1 MARKISRSTQRL
13 LLFVAALPAALVIMA
28 LIYMTG
34 MAHFEGS
41 PRTFLESLQWASE
54 TLTTTGYGND
64 SHWQHPVFALFVI
77 LGQIMGQFL
86 VFLIFPIFL
95 LPYLEDR
102 FQTRLPR
109 QLPAMAG
116 KVLFYRHGP
125 AIESLLVEFQRSG
138 TPFVIYE
145 EDMQLAQTLR
155 DRKFSVV
162 FGKLGQDPSVLANVK
177 DARAVV
183 TLGNDHANA
192 TCTIL
197 AREAGFT
204 GQIFALAREPL
215 YRAPMLRL
223 GATDVFTPAHVL
235 GGALAS
241 RASLRIS
248 PPAEGMHLL
257 GTKIGLTE
265 FRIRPNSPL
274 AEKRLGELH
283 LRHQHGVSVIGQWH
297 GGAFTTTQGPE
308 TLLRAGA
315 ILIVVG
321 PLANLEKVE
330 RMAMPI
336 RRSGPI
342 VVAGYGAVGFKVA
355 QMLQDVGETCTVID
369 TRLTAGVDVVGNI
382 LEFATLKQ
390 ARVREASAIILA
402 LSDDSEAIFAT
413 AAVRDYAPEVPLIV
427 RVSRTHNTERMY
439 RSGADF
445 AISEGEVAGK
455 ILAYHLLD
463 EQLVPVEN
471 GIRITRLGVGNLE
484 GWHPWRTEVR
494 ERSGA
499 NIIAIERGGEALME
513 FAKDFQIRPDDAL
526 LVCGTIQDLERFQRE
541 FQTAPLAAP
550 HA

>member
-1 MARKISRSTQRL
+1 MAFKLQRSTQRL
-13 LLFVAALPAALVIMA
+13 LLFVAALPATLVVMA
-28 LIYMTG
+28 AIYMTG
-34 MAHFEGS
+34 MEHLEGS

-64 SHWQHPVFALFVI
+64 SHWQHPVFAVFVI

-95 LPYLEDR
+95 LPYLEER

-109 QLPAMAG
+109 QLPPMAG

-125 AIESLLVEFQRSG
+125 AIESLLQEFKRSS
-138 TPFVIYE
+138 TPFVIFE
-145 EDMQLAQTLR
+145 EELELAQTLR
-155 DRKFSVV
+155 DRKYNVV
-162 FGKLGQDPSVLANVK
+162 FGKLAQDPSVLANVK

-183 TLGNDHANA
+183 TLGKDHANA

-197 AREAGFT
+197 AREAGFK
-204 GQIFALAREPL
+204 GKIFALAKEPL
-215 YRAPMLRL
+215 YRGPMLRI

-241 RASLRIS
+241 RASLRLS

-265 FRIRPNSPL
+265 FRIRPDSPL
-274 AEKRLGELH
+274 ANKRLGDLH

-297 GGAFTTTQGPE
+297 AGLFTTTQGPE
-308 TLLRAGA
+308 TLLRVDA

-321 PLANLEKVE
+321 PLANLERVE

-336 RRSGPI
+336 RRTGPI
-342 VVAGYGAVGFKVA
+342 VLAGYGAVGFKVA
-355 QMLQDVGETCTVID
+355 QMLRDVGETCTVID
-369 TRLTAGVDVVGNI
+369 SNPNKGVEIVGNV
-382 LEFATLKQ
+382 LELTTLMRAK
-390 ARVREASAIILA
+390 VREASAIILA

-427 RVSRTHNTERMY
+427 RVSRTHNTERIY
-439 RSGADF
+439 RAGADF

-471 GIRITRLGVGNLE
+471 SIRISRLDTGILTGS
-484 GWHPWRTEVR
+484 HPWHSQVR
-494 ERSGA
+494 ERSGS
-499 NIIAIERGGEALME
+499 NIIAIERAGEALVE
-513 FAKDFQIRPDDAL
+513 FAPDFRIRVDDAL
-526 LVCGTIQDLERFQRE
+526 LVCGTTQDLERFQRE
-541 FQTAPLAAP
+541 FQSIPISAPQS
-550 HA
+550 

>member
-1 MARKISRSTQRL
+1 MARKISRSTKRL
-13 LLFVAALPAALVIMA
+13 LLFVAALPATLVIMA

-34 MAHFEGS
+34 MEHFEGS

-64 SHWQHPVFALFVI
+64 SHWQHPVFALYVI

-95 LPYLEDR
+95 LPYLEER

-116 KVLFYRHGP
+116 KVLFYCHGP
-125 AIESLLVEFQRSG
+125 AIESLLMEFKRSG

-265 FRIRPNSPL
+265 FRIRPDSPL
-274 AEKRLGELH
+274 AEKRLGDLN

-336 RRSGPI
+336 RRSGSI

-355 QMLQDVGETCTVID
+355 QMLRDVGETCTVID
-369 TRLTAGVDVVGNI
+369 IRPIGGVDVVGNV
-382 LEFATLKQ
+382 LEFDTLKQ

-402 LSDDSEAIFAT
+402 LSDDSEALFAT

-471 GIRITRLGVGNLE
+471 GIRITRLGVGNLA
-484 GWHPWRTEVR
+484 GRHPWRAEVR

-499 NIIAIERGGEALME
+499 NIIAIERGGAALME
-513 FAKDFQIRPDDAL
+513 FAKDFQISPDDVL

>member
-1 MARKISRSTQRL
+1 MTRKISRSTQRL
-13 LLFVAALPAALVIMA
+13 LLFVAALPATLVLMA
-28 LIYMTG
+28 FIYMTG
-34 MAHFEGS
+34 MEHFEGS

-95 LPYLEDR
+95 LPYLEER

-125 AIESLLVEFQRSG
+125 AIESLLMEFQRSG

-155 DRKFSVV
+155 DRKYSVV
-162 FGKLGQDPSVLANVK
+162 FGTLGQDPSVLANVK
-177 DARAVV
+177 DARAIV

-265 FRIRPNSPL
+265 FRIRPDSPL
-274 AEKRLGELH
+274 AEKRLGDLN
-283 LRHQHGVSVIGQWH
+283 LRRQHGVSVIGQWH

-336 RRSGPI
+336 RRSGSI

-355 QMLQDVGETCTVID
+355 QMLRDVGETCTVID
-369 TRLTAGVDVVGNI
+369 NRPIADVDVVGNV
-382 LEFATLKQ
+382 LEFDTLRQ

-471 GIRITRLGVGNLE
+471 GIRITRLGIGALE

-494 ERSGA
+494 ARSGA
-499 NIIAIERGGEALME
+499 NIIAIERSGEALME
-513 FAKDFQIRPDDAL
+513 FAEDFRIGPDDVL
-526 LVCGTIQDLERFQRE
+526 LVCGTTRDLERFQRE
-541 FQTAPLAAP
+541 FQTAPLAVP
-550 HA
+550 HT

>member
-1 MARKISRSTQRL
+1 MARKISRSTKRL
-13 LLFVAALPAALVIMA
+13 LLFVAALPATLVIMA

-34 MAHFEGS
+34 MEHFEGS

-95 LPYLEDR
+95 LPYLEER

-116 KVLFYRHGP
+116 KVLFYCHGP
-125 AIESLLVEFQRSG
+125 AIESLLMEFKRSG

-265 FRIRPNSPL
+265 FRIRPDSPL
-274 AEKRLGELH
+274 AEKRLGDLN

-336 RRSGPI
+336 RRSGSI

-355 QMLQDVGETCTVID
+355 QMLRDVGETCTVID
-369 TRLTAGVDVVGNI
+369 IRPIGGVDVVGNV
-382 LEFATLKQ
+382 LEFDTLKQ

-427 RVSRTHNTERMY
+427 RVSRTHNTC
-439 RSGADF
+439 
-445 AISEGEVAGK
+445 
-455 ILAYHLLD
+455 LLYTSRC
-463 EQLVPVEN
+463 V
-471 GIRITRLGVGNLE
+471 
-484 GWHPWRTEVR
+484 
-494 ERSGA
+494 
-499 NIIAIERGGEALME
+499 
-513 FAKDFQIRPDDAL
+513 
-526 LVCGTIQDLERFQRE
+526 
-541 FQTAPLAAP
+541 
-550 HA
+550 

>member
-1 MARKISRSTQRL
+1 MAMKIQRSTQRL
-13 LLFVAALPAALVIMA
+13 LLFVAALPATLVVMA
-28 LIYMTG
+28 FIYMTG

-95 LPYLEDR
+95 LPYLEER

-125 AIESLLVEFQRSG
+125 AIESLLMEFKRSG

-145 EDMQLAQTLR
+145 EDLELAQTLR
-155 DRKFSVV
+155 DRKYSVV
-162 FGKLGQDPSVLANVK
+162 FGKLGQDPTVLANVK

-257 GTKIGLTE
+257 GTTIGLTE
-265 FRIRPNSPL
+265 FRIRPDSPL

-369 TRLTAGVDVVGNI
+369 IRLTAGVDVVGNI

-499 NIIAIERGGEALME
+499 NIIAI
-513 FAKDFQIRPDDAL
+513 QISPDDAL

>member
-1 MARKISRSTQRL
+1 MAINISRSTRRL
-13 LLFVAALPAALVIMA
+13 LLFVAALPAALVVMA

-34 MAHFEGS
+34 MEHFEGS
-41 PRTFLESLQWASE
+41 PRTFLESLQWATE
-54 TLTTTGYGND
+54 TMTTTGYGND

-95 LPYLEDR
+95 LPYLEER

-125 AIESLLVEFQRSG
+125 AIESLLGEFQRSG

-155 DRKFSVV
+155 DRKYTVV
-162 FGKLGQDPSVLANVK
+162 FGRLGQDPSVMANVK

-215 YRAPMLRL
+215 YRAPMLRI

-265 FRIRPNSPL
+265 FRIRPDSPL
-274 AEKRLGELH
+274 ADMRLGDLN
-283 LRHQHGVSVIGQWH
+283 LRQQHGVSVIGQWH
-297 GGAFTTTQGPE
+297 GGTFTAAQGPD

-321 PLANLEKVE
+321 LLANLEKVE

-369 TRLTAGVDVVGNI
+369 IRRTAGVDVIGNV
-382 LEFATLKQ
+382 LEFATLKK

-463 EQLVPVEN
+463 KQLVPVEN
-471 GIRITRLGVGNLE
+471 GIRIIRLGVGALE
-484 GWHPWRTEVR
+484 GEHPWHAQVR

-499 NIIAIERGGEALME
+499 NIIAIERSGEALVE
-513 FAKDFQIRPDDAL
+513 FPRAFQIRPDDVL
-526 LVCGTIQDLERFQRE
+526 LVCGTVLDLERFKRE
-541 FQTAPLAAP
+541 FETAPITVHHP
-550 HA
+550 